1 MAKRK
6 RFQTGD
12 IFVMGKIT
20 IRRDDSGN
28 VTVLGE
34 PPEDSDFYF
43 FALGKV
49 LAGIYS
55 EISWV
60 PIEGIP
66 AEFKTLLTRA
76 NNP

>member
-1 MAKRK
+1 MSR
-6 RFQTGD
+6 
-12 IFVMGKIT
+12 VT
-20 IRRDDSGN
+20 IRRDDDGN
-28 VTVLGE
+28 VTVLGY
-34 PPEDSDFYF
+34 PPKDSNFYF

-76 NNP
+76 NNL